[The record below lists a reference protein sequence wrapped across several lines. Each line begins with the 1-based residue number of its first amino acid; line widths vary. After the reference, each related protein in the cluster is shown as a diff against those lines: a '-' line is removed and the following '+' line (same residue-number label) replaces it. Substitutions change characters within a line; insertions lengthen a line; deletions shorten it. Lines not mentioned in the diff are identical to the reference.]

1 MKTFIELFEEAEEF
15 DQKKLLPLA
24 MKWLKTKFPED
35 EYGFT
40 FKHTPNV
47 TNTTKTYSVTV
58 DGKEFDI
65 EGRIF
70 DMNGNDKEDKGDV
83 VQFKINPTEEEP
95 EDEETTP
102 AFGSSKPSKKNNK
115 E

>member
-1 MKTFIELFEEAEEF
+1 MNNFKQYLQEAFE
-15 DQKKLLPLA
+15 QTTLVPLA
-24 MKWLKTKFPED
+24 MKWLEKRFPKD

-47 TNTTKTYSVTV
+47 TNTTKTYSVSQ

-70 DMNGNDKEDKGDV
+70 DANNSGEEDAGDV
-83 VQFKINPTEEEP
+83 VQFKITPTEEDP
-95 EDEETTP
+95 ETEEKVP
-102 AFGSSKPSKKNNK
+102 AF
-115 E
+115 